1 MGYLLID
8 EPYRKR
14 LFHLKDFPMEN
25 RVWSF
30 SNETTIESAYNT
42 SINNGFE
49 GIMIKDLDAKYRSG
63 RSNNILKHKPPRIEL
78 DLVITSAKYG
88 EGRRA
93 GLFGSFGISAKTKN
107 GYQNVGNVGSGLS
120 DGDLLYLTTE
130 LKKIIDKYSSDVFY
144 VLPRIVLEV
153 RCDLISQDSDGNYGL
168 RFPRVVRIR
177 NDKHAYDCNTMK
189 DIKNM
194 I

>member
-1 MGYLLID
+1 M
-8 EPYRKR
+8 K
-14 LFHLKDFPMEN
+14 
-25 RVWSF
+25 
-30 SNETTIESAYNT
+30 
-42 SINNGFE
+42 
-49 GIMIKDLDAKYRSG
+49 KDLDAKYRSG
-63 RSNNILKHKPPRIEL
+63 RSNNILKHKPARIEL
-78 DLVITSAKYG
+78 DLVISSAKYG

-93 GLFGSFGISAKTKN
+93 GLFGSFGISAKTEN
-107 GYQNVGNVGSGLS
+107 GYQSVGNVGSGLS

-177 NDKHAYDCNTMK
+177 NDKHAYNCNTME